1 MVMAA
6 FMSFFFSASAIIS
19 FVTFMTYVLTGNV
32 LVAQKVFTCVTLFS
46 NIRMVMALKFP
57 IAISMW
63 NDCKVSFKRM
73 EVRLEI
79 TGLQNFFSRVGV
91 DVDLFSNIRMVMA
104 LKFPIAISMWN
115 DCKVSFKRME
125 VRLEIT
131 GLQNFFPRVGVGVG
145 VDLFSYIRIAMDL
158 KFQLLSLCGTT
169 ARCLLKQWR

>member
-79 TGLQNFFSRVGV
+79 TGLQNFF
-91 DVDLFSNIRMVMA
+91 
-104 LKFPIAISMWN
+104 
-115 DCKVSFKRME
+115 
-125 VRLEIT
+125 
-131 GLQNFFPRVGVGVG
+131 PRVGVGVG

>member
-32 LVAQKVFTCVTLFS
+32 LVAQKVFTWLTCVT
-46 NIRMVMALKFP
+46 
-57 IAISMW
+57 
-63 NDCKVSFKRM
+63 
-73 EVRLEI
+73 
-79 TGLQNFFSRVGV
+79 
-91 DVDLFSNIRMVMA
+91 LFSNIRMVMA